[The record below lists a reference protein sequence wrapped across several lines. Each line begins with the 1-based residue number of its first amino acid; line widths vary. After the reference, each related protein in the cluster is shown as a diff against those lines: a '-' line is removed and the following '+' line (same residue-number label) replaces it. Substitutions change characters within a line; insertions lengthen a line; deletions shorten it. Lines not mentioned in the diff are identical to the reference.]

1 MSSNKEIADTI
12 LEQLGGNKF
21 RVMTGAKNFSY
32 SSQGKPHLQFQIGRN
47 ASKANMV
54 VIEYEAGHDWY
65 TVKFLKF
72 SMKTGLQEL
81 KKVEGVYFD
90 DLRPLFTKYTGL
102 YTSLA
107 G

>member
-1 MSSNKEIADTI
+1 MSTNKEIADTI

-32 SSQGKPHLQFQIGRN
+32 SSEGKAYLQFQIGKN
-47 ASKANMV
+47 ASRCNWVKV
-54 VIEYEAGHDWY
+54 EYNEGSDSY
-65 TVKFLKF
+65 TMIFQRLQKFEM
-72 SMKTGLQEL
+72 SEL
-81 KKVEGVYFD
+81 KRHEGVYFD
-90 DLRPLFTKYTGL
+90 QLRELFTAYTGL